1 MKIPVRKTVGLSGLA
16 AAVMCALVGAAV
28 AADMAKADAKGE
40 DKTVAV
46 ARYTQDIIDAM
57 DSDKNHEVSK
67 QEFLDYM
74 SKEFDRLDVNHDG
87 KLTQSEILNKPI
99 MGQQKSSV
107 SHR

>member
-1 MKIPVRKTVGLSGLA
+1 MKKSIRSSLGYCSVA
-16 AAVMCALVGAAV
+16 AAVVLACTGV
-28 AADMAKADAKGE
+28 AAADTPTAEAKMQEKSA
-40 DKTVAV
+40 AV

-57 DSDKNHEVSK
+57 DADMNHEVSK
-67 QEFLDYM
+67 KEFLDYM

-99 MGQQKSSV
+99 LGQQKTSV